1 MHAWRSAPPTWR
13 ACRALLYR
21 LLNIDPNSCDGL
33 SDYFNGVPCQLE
45 LPQSR
50 GSPRAGGSAAVIGT
64 GKKRKAS
71 PGSPPASASRQATIQ
86 TLNLGL
92 FTGFANIAPGSW
104 NDLSR
109 RPHDAA
115 GLQKLLH
122 SNLRSRPALPCSMM
136 ACMNPSLSISLSL
149 VRANKGQHDSSATP
163 LTGETASD
171 VHRGAEKRGLSRVA
185 THSGAT

>member
-1 MHAWRSAPPTWR
+1 MNARASCWPEGGGGGVFQRVTDGSMTGDARLAIRATHRR

-122 SNLRSRPALPCSMM
+122 SNLRSRPALPCSHDGLHESFSL
-136 ACMNPSLSISLSL
+136 NLSLSRPCQQ
-149 VRANKGQHDSSATP
+149 RAA
-163 LTGETASD
+163 
-171 VHRGAEKRGLSRVA
+171 
-185 THSGAT
+185 